1 MLYSENGPIPAER
14 KNMAVRWMGLRFFY
28 HLPIQKIRRENVQY
42 YKNKKHQISQQSPA
56 VLSSVGF
63 LCNYFRFPSLF
74 LVFNDPFCHVT
85 SFCDFSLPLSRCHL
99 SPTWFW
105 FKAQAGL
112 RPQQISH
119 MGLSKAI

>member
-1 MLYSENGPIPAER
+1 MRTVHFLAER

-42 YKNKKHQISQQSPA
+42 YIYYYKNKNNQITQQSPA

-63 LCNYFRFPSLF
+63 LCNYFRFPSFF

-85 SFCDFSLPLSRCHL
+85 KPFAKTLFAAFFDVTFHQPGSGFL
-99 SPTWFW
+99 SPGGFET
-105 FKAQAGL
+105 ATDQ
-112 RPQQISH
+112 PHESC
-119 MGLSKAI
+119 